1 LTERPPQLADAGNPA
16 ARREPRPRTKRVL
29 AVAGALI
36 AVLAIVGLWTFWNAW
51 RQPTYLPPRGDEID
65 IVLEL
70 AGVFPDNYAI
80 MWREHMALR
89 STDPEAQADPALLGD
104 ALFMHKLTTGSEGK
118 VYIEAEYRF
127 YARDHKLAPDGTPQ
141 CSCAPQPS
149 CHGRLAFG
157 SYEFSLVATYK
168 EEACT
173 TPFDPKRQKEFD
185 HAMQTAHQ
193 LIGIYLQP
201 LRRKPSWL

>member
-1 LTERPPQLADAGNPA
+1 MLAA
-16 ARREPRPRTKRVL
+16 
-29 AVAGALI
+29 
-36 AVLAIVGLWTFWNAW
+36 LAIVASWLVWNEW

-70 AGVFPDNYAI
+70 AGVFPDNYGI
-80 MWREHMALR
+80 MWREHLALR
-89 STDPEAQADPALLGD
+89 STDPEAKADPSLLDG
-104 ALFMHKLTTGSEGK
+104 ALFMHRLTTGSEGK
-118 VYIEAEYRF
+118 VHIEAEYKF
-127 YARDHKLAPDGTPQ
+127 YARDHKIAGETTG
-141 CSCAPQPS
+141 CACAPQPS

-157 SYEFSLVATYK
+157 NYEFALAATYN

-173 TPFDPKRQKEFD
+173 TPFNPKRQEEFK
-185 HAMQTAHQ
+185 HAMQTANQ

>member
-1 LTERPPQLADAGNPA
+1 
-16 ARREPRPRTKRVL
+16 
-29 AVAGALI
+29 
-36 AVLAIVGLWTFWNAW
+36 VLAIVALWMVWNEW

-70 AGVFPDNYAI
+70 AGVFPDNYGI
-80 MWREHMALR
+80 MWREHQALR
-89 STDPEAQADPALLGD
+89 STDAEAKMDPSLLGD
-104 ALFMHKLTTGSEGK
+104 ALFMHRLTTGAEGK
-118 VYIEAEYRF
+118 VYIESEYRF
-127 YARDHKLAPDGTPQ
+127 YARDHKLAADPTPE

-157 SYEFSLVATYK
+157 NYEFSLVATYN

-173 TPFDPKRQKEFD
+173 TPFNPKRQAEFD
-185 HAMQTAHQ
+185 RAMQTAKQ